1 MNYIYIERIPK
12 WFIINYQIFPL
23 QSVEQF
29 STAEDEGD
37 DSREIGSGPPRL
49 RKQWSLGPMIRSS
62 VSRGSSL
69 ERVTFA

>member
-1 MNYIYIERIPK
+1 MNYIYMREFRNDLRYNK
-12 WFIINYQIFPL
+12 VSQISPL

-49 RKQWSLGPMIRSS
+49 RKQ
-62 VSRGSSL
+62 
-69 ERVTFA
+69 